1 MHIRETMKYPVLVDL
16 QEPYQATCGFIIWIL
31 SVSQCEINWVSRRS
45 PLCIPYIHSDARI

>member
-16 QEPYQATCGFIIWIL
+16 QGPYQATCGFIIWIL